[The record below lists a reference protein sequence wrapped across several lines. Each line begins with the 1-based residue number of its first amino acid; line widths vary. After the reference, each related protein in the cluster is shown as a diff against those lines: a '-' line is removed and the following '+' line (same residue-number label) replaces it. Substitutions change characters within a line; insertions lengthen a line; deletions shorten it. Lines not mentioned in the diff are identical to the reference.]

1 MLIPR
6 VAITKVVLVRRT
18 CIHHTDEQLR
28 VKYSGVSEYV
38 RIRGYVYVH
47 SIELEKTHELKEMI
61 KLGMQVG

>member
-1 MLIPR
+1 MAAAKLLE
-6 VAITKVVLVRRT
+6 AQGASARRT
-18 CIHHTDEQLR
+18 CIHHPDEQLR

-38 RIRGYVYVH
+38 RIRDYAYVH